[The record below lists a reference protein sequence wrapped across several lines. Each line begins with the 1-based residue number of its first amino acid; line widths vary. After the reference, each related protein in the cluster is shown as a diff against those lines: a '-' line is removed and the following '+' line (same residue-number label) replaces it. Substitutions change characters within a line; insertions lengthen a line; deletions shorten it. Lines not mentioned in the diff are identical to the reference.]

1 MAVTNFTVP
10 PTSLDNAQKHIRLLA
25 QAIQGTLLGRTNNI
39 IDATMTADAAATT
52 ITDSRIGVHTV
63 AVAIPTTAVN
73 GSMSLVHTNNSQT
86 DKTYKLI
93 LIG

>member
-1 MAVTNFTVP
+1 MTVTNFTVP
-10 PTSLDNAQKHIRLLA
+10 PTSLDNA
-25 QAIQGTLLGRTNNI
+25 
-39 IDATMTADAAATT
+39 
-52 ITDSRIGVHTV
+52 HTV
-63 AVAIPTTAVN
+63 AVAIPTTANAQAAAIWPYRNVSAPVN